1 MSRILSANTSHLDQ
15 ILQIEKMEFENPW
28 TFNQIK
34 ADLLSIKNS
43 ENLVYLIN
51 DEVVGYI
58 LGSLVLDEFHL
69 NNIAVKKNFQSIG
82 IGRMLMENLFYR
94 LKNKKIKRI
103 YLEVSDSNLH
113 AQKLYKKMGFDQYGV
128 RRNYYKG
135 AHALLFNLDLK

>member
-28 TFNQIK
+28 TYNQIK

-51 DEVVGYI
+51 DGVIGYI

-69 NNIAVKKNFQSIG
+69 NNIAVKKKFQSIG

-113 AQKLYKKMGFDQYGV
+113 AQKLYKKMGFDQYGI

>member
-51 DEVVGYI
+51 DGVIGYI

-69 NNIAVKKNFQSIG
+69 NNIAVKKKFQSIG

-113 AQKLYKKMGFDQYGV
+113 AQKLYKKMGFDQYGI

>member
-28 TFNQIK
+28 TYNQIK

-51 DEVVGYI
+51 DGVIGYI